1 MSEWKEYRLGDLITL
16 NYGKSLPER
25 NRVNGNIPVYSSA
38 GITGWHNKALINSR
52 GIIIGRKGTIGKV
65 HKTEVPFFPID
76 TCYYILP
83 NEDKYDF
90 DFLYYLLLNLNLAEL
105 NEDSAVPGLNRETAY
120 SQIIKLPPLPEQRA
134 IASVLSSL
142 DDKIDLL
149 HRQNRTL
156 EQMAETLFRQW
167 FVEEAKEDWEE
178 TQFGSIVQ
186 PKKGKNI
193 TKKQAVEGEY
203 PVVAGGLEPSCY
215 HNVYNTDE
223 PVVTI
228 SASGANAGY
237 VRLYTTKVWSSD
249 SSFIDYSVTPFVY
262 FSYIFLKINQAVLF
276 DKQTGSAQP
285 HIYPVQIMEIE
296 CFNYPRKL
304 IEKFEN
310 WCKPI
315 FGRIKYNQ
323 KQIRTLEKL
332 RDTLLPK
339 LMSGEMR
346 VKNG

>member
-1 MSEWKEYRLGDLITL
+1 
-16 NYGKSLPER
+16 
-25 NRVNGNIPVYSSA
+25 
-38 GITGWHNKALINSR
+38 
-52 GIIIGRKGTIGKV
+52 
-65 HKTEVPFFPID
+65 
-76 TCYYILP
+76 
-83 NEDKYDF
+83 
-90 DFLYYLLLNLNLAEL
+90 
-105 NEDSAVPGLNRETAY
+105 
-120 SQIIKLPPLPEQRA
+120 
-134 IASVLSSL
+134 
-142 DDKIDLL
+142 
-149 HRQNRTL
+149 
-156 EQMAETLFRQW
+156 MAETLFRQW